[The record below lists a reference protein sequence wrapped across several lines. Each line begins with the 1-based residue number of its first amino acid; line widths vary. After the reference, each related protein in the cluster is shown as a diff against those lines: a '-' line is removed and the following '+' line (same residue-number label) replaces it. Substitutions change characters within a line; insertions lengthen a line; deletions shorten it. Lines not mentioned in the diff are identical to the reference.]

1 MLSLIHI
8 FVPAGK
14 ASPAAAPR
22 RAVYGR
28 IVSGKTTVDSGIC
41 TFFAAPAS
49 YTGEDMAEITC
60 HGGVYAVSYTHLD
73 VYKRQE
79 SVTSLNRTSTVPFP
93 SETDNSAV
101 FPNGNCCFYRRAA
114 ERRFR

>member
-1 MLSLIHI
+1 MSENYTQTVAAVSTPHGRGGVAMIRI
-8 FVPAGK
+8 SGPDSAEIIDRVFVPAGK
-14 ASPAAAPR
+14 ASPADAPR

-60 HGGVYAVSYTHLD
+60 HGGVY
-73 VYKRQE
+73 
-79 SVTSLNRTSTVPFP
+79 VTSAVL
-93 SETDNSAV
+93 EAV
-101 FPNGNCCFYRRAA
+101 FAA
-114 ERRFR
+114 